1 MILYLMQRKGKTK
14 KWTVLLISPKENKA
28 MDSSVG
34 DMLVKTINRKF
45 LNDQGSTHRCVNSTI
60 CPENTVSMHA

>member
-14 KWTVLLISPKENKA
+14 KWNVLLISPKENKA

-34 DMLVKTINRKF
+34 DMLTK
-45 LNDQGSTHRCVNSTI
+45 Q
-60 CPENTVSMHA
+60 